1 MGLDLRG
8 DFLFFFKTVVVV
20 VVFVFRVCVVSCVS
34 LLLVV
39 VFSVC
44 CLVWGLVLLF
54 LCWVWKVLPHV
65 LHLHRGFPFVCL
77 SIFTIFELL

>member
-1 MGLDLRG
+1 MYFGFRFTG
-8 DFLFFFKTVVVV
+8 KFFCFFKTVVF
-20 VVFVFRVCVVSCVS
+20 VFVFRVCVVSCVS

-54 LCWVWKVLPHV
+54 LCWVWKVLLHV
-65 LHLHRGFPFVCL
+65 LYLYRGFPFTCL
-77 SIFTIFELL
+77 SIFTTF